1 MSSPPRRQPAGSSVP
16 GAAMRGRARRSMSR
30 ARRQTTPRET
40 RLLVFLVG
48 LTTVSALL
56 VVGWPGLWPL
66 TLIVVPMVLAHLL
79 LGPRNLPWFVV
90 FNLAVLTGLA
100 VIVTSQ
106 RGYTAQRGIAV
117 GVIFVVGFIVLLTS
131 FRRSRLGVAGVLGE
145 SMLVDLRDRIMS
157 QGMLPALPPGWYAES
172 ALRSAGGTPFA
183 GDFVVAARPGWGR
196 RLELCVCDV
205 SGKGEEAGTR
215 ALLLTGAF
223 GGLLTSLPPD
233 RFLPAANEYLLRQ
246 HWIEGFATA
255 IHISLDL
262 ESGDFEIR
270 SAGHPPA
277 AQWLAGSGRWL
288 VHESEGPALGLIEEA
303 EYLPVRGRLNRGDA
317 VMLYTDGMVESRTRD
332 ISLGIDRMLGQA
344 QRLFQQGFENGA
356 RRLIDA
362 VGAPNDDRALLLVHR
377 R

>member
-1 MSSPPRRQPAGSSVP
+1 MSSSSSSV
-16 GAAMRGRARRSMSR
+16 GARMRRSVGR
-30 ARRQTTPRET
+30 LRRRTTSKET
-40 RLLVFLVG
+40 WWLVFLVAVTVFFFV
-48 LTTVSALL
+48 LVTT
-56 VVGWPGLWPL
+56 WPRFWPL
-66 TLIVVPMVLAHLL
+66 TLLVLPMVAAHLV
-79 LGPRNLPWFVV
+79 LGPRVLPWFVV
-90 FNLAVLTGLA
+90 FNLAALTALSVVVTTRLGEVTAGRVIAVA
-100 VIVTSQ
+100 VIF
-106 RGYTAQRGIAV
+106 A
-117 GVIFVVGFIVLLTS
+117 VGFIVLLTS
-131 FRRSRLGVAGVLGE
+131 FRRSRLGVAGTIGE

-223 GGLLTSLPPD
+223 GGLITSLPPGE
-233 RFLPAANEYLLRQ
+233 FLPAANEYLLRQ

-255 IHISLDL
+255 IHISVDL
-262 ESGDFEIR
+262 ESGDFELR

-277 AQWLAGSGRWL
+277 LQLNAGSGRWT

-303 EYLPVRGRLNRGDA
+303 DYAPVRGRLNHGDA
-317 VMLYTDGMVESRTRD
+317 ILLYTDGMVEVRGRD
-332 ISLGIDRMLGQA
+332 IQLGIDKMLGQA
-344 QRLFQQGFENGA
+344 DRLLQQGFENGA
-356 RRLIDA
+356 RRLIDT
-362 VGAPNDDRALLLVHR
+362 VGTRNDDRALLLVHR

>member
-1 MSSPPRRQPAGSSVP
+1 MSQSTPPSLGRRLSRSV
-16 GAAMRGRARRSMSR
+16 ARMRRG
-30 ARRQTTPRET
+30 TTPNET
-40 RLLVFLVG
+40 YWLVFLVALTAGSG
-48 LTTVSALL
+48 LLIAFRSNFWPATLL
-56 VVGWPGLWPL
+56 
-66 TLIVVPMVLAHLL
+66 VVPMVLAHLV

-90 FNLAVLTGLA
+90 FSLAVPTGLA
-100 VIVTSQ
+100 VVVTS
-106 RGYTAQRGIAV
+106 TAQLTPLVVNGFA
-117 GVIFVVGFIVLLTS
+117 VIFVVGFIVLLSS
-131 FRRSRLGVAGVLGE
+131 FRRSRLGVPGAIGE

-183 GDFVVAARPGWGR
+183 GDFVVASRPASGK

-223 GGLLTSLPPD
+223 GGLLTSLPPAE
-233 RFLPAANEYLLRQ
+233 FLPAANEYLLRQ

-255 IHISLDL
+255 IHISINL
-262 ESGDFEIR
+262 ETGEFEIR

-277 AQWLAGSGRWL
+277 AQLRAGSGRWV
-288 VHESEGPALGLIEEA
+288 VHQSEGPALGIIEDA
-303 EYLPVRGRLNRGDA
+303 DFDPVRGRLDRGDA
-317 VMLYTDGMVESRTRD
+317 VLLYTDGMVETRGRD
-332 ISLGIDRMLGQA
+332 IQSGIDRMLGQSD
-344 QRLFQQGFENGA
+344 RLLQQGFENGA

-362 VGAPNDDRALLLVHR
+362 VGARGDDRALLLVHR